1 MVCLFFYRNCNLY
14 NSSLYSEP
22 FKHDFIIVSVPFQAL
37 NEISER
43 EGDPEYE
50 EEDMGGGSLLR

>member
-1 MVCLFFYRNCNLY
+1 MLSCCFFLEKL
-14 NSSLYSEP
+14 LYSET
-22 FKHDFIIVSVPFQAL
+22 FIHDFVTVSVPFQAL